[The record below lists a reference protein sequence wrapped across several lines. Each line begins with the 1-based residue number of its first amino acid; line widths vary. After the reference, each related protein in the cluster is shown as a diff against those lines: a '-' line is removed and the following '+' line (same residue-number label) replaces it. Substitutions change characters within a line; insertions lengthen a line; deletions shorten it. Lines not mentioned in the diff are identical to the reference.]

1 MSKKKQT
8 NLRTYLDE
16 IQGEVCN
23 IVGMY
28 LGELKNREKLEGAPI
43 HQIASAVGTI
53 LEKFTKHTAQPA
65 DNGLIEE
72 LIYALQND
80 DSSNDE

>member
-8 NLRTYLDE
+8 NLHSYIEE

-53 LEKFTKHTAQPA
+53 LEKFTKHIGQPA
-65 DNGLIEE
+65 DNGMLEE
-72 LIYALQND
+72 LISALKND
-80 DSSNDE
+80 DSSND